1 MYCSSCG
8 VSLAQ
13 GLSYCNYCGAKL
25 GGEKGAGGAKS
36 AEVRVESFYIMVM
49 VGLFIMGTFAITA
62 LMGVMKAVLNLD
74 LGQILAF
81 TTLCFLIMLTLEGIL
96 TWRLLHHTR
105 RAKETGEAQPSKG
118 QTTKELD
125 AAHVGMLPEA
135 MPSVTEHTTRTF
147 QPVYKGGKS
156 E

>member
-1 MYCSSCG
+1 M
-8 VSLAQ
+8 SLAE

-25 GGEKGAGGAKS
+25 GGGKGDGSTKS
-36 AEVRVESFYIMVM
+36 TEIRVESFYIAVM
-49 VGLFIMGTFAITA
+49 VCLFILGTFAISA

-81 TTLCFLIMLTLEGIL
+81 TTLSFLIMLTLEGTL
-96 TWRLLHHTR
+96 FWRLIHHTR
-105 RAKETGEAQPSKG
+105 RAKEIGSAEPPKG

-125 AAHVGMLPEA
+125 AAQFGMLPEA

-147 QPVYKGGKS
+147 EPVYSKRKS